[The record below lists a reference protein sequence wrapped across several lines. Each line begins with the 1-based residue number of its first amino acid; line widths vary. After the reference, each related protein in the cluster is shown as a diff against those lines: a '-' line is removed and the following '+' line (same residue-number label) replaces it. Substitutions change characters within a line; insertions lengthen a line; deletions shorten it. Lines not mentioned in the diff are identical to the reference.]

1 MTEHDDA
8 PEFKAAVER
17 AKQYE
22 AMASRYV
29 KKALVGEAG
38 AAQMA
43 QTFSS
48 GAERAGPA
56 GGAGPAVLTSAWGA
70 RSAPAGPHRGRR
82 PATPA
87 GRPRHG

>member
-1 MTEHDDA
+1 MTEHDSDA

-29 KKALVGEAG
+29 KKALAGEAG

-43 QTFSS
+43 QTFASL
-48 GAERAGPA
+48 AAAARMERLDWRMR
-56 GGAGPAVLTSAWGA
+56 VLGDQLGDVKKAMDGL
-70 RSAPAGPHRGRR
+70 RR
-82 PATPA
+82 KLPE
-87 GRPRHG
+87 R